1 MTRII
6 VCVLCLS
13 ISQLAMALSLN
24 GIASYQQLRKEYYIA
39 ALYLAQT
46 SDDPQSIVQNQDR
59 KRMALRVTAK
69 RWSPRR
75 WSLQWQNDIAIN
87 NTFSNDP
94 DYTQS
99 LLRFTGFLKDNL
111 SKGDEVIIDYLPAQG
126 TRISINGVTVVETST
141 AQLFDA
147 LLNAWIGQVPPSRE
161 FKKNIL
167 NLSSNHKELLDRYNS
182 LSYGGDR
189 TAMINGWLEAEKE
202 AALAQQREQKRE
214 QQAKERKLAQAKA
227 AEKARKEKAKKQ
239 AKQKQAQAKKPTYT
253 APKKVVRKPVK
264 KQKIASTPTSSK
276 KKKSKAQLKAEQ
288 EYYLDLYRWEL
299 RRAIHQAVEYPA
311 WARQFGQ
318 KGLVSVNFTVNRQ
331 AEISNMKAQDQGASD
346 LLVNELKRAITEVVP
361 FLLPPDALK
370 GKQWKISISYRFDPN
385 SDDQPYVAKPSL
397 PDSLQSRKKISS
409 SQYKKI
415 LGAYVNN
422 VKAIIEEG
430 IEYPEWSKRLN
441 QKGKV
446 IYEVTINQE
455 GIATETKAIENSRHE
470 ALNQAVLDAINL
482 AQPLPIIPVELGI
495 NQTSVRIEHVF
506 R

>member
-1 MTRII
+1 MMRIL
-6 VCVLCLS
+6 VFFLCLS
-13 ISQLAMALSLN
+13 VGQSTLALTLN

-39 ALYLAQT
+39 ALYLAQP
-46 SDDPQSIVQNQDR
+46 SSDPQSILENQDR

-87 NTFSNDP
+87 NAFSNDP
-94 DYTQS
+94 EYTQS

-126 TRISINGVTVVETST
+126 TRISINGITIVETST

-147 LLNAWIGQVPPSRE
+147 LLKAWIGDVPPSRE

-167 NLSSNHKELLDRYNS
+167 SLPDDHSTLLDQYNS
-182 LSYGGDR
+182 LSFSGDR
-189 TAMINGWLEAEKE
+189 TAMIKSWLQAEKD
-202 AALAQQREQKRE
+202 AALAEQKKAQQRQRE
-214 QQAKERKLAQAKA
+214 VAQAKA
-227 AEKARKEKAKKQ
+227 AEKARQEKAKKEQ
-239 AKQKQAQAKKPTYT
+239 SKAAKPTYI
-253 APKKVVRKPVK
+253 PPKKKVVRKPVK
-264 KQKIASTPTSSK
+264 KQKIASTPISSK
-276 KKKSKAQLKAEQ
+276 KTKSKAQIKAEQ
-288 EYYLDLYRWEL
+288 NYYLELYQWEL
-299 RRAIHQAVEYPA
+299 RRAVHQAVEYPA

-318 KGLVSVNFTVNRQ
+318 KGLVTVNFTVNRQ
-331 AEISNMKAQDQGASD
+331 AEIKKLEAEDQGASD
-346 LLVNELKRAITEVVP
+346 LLVNELKRAVSEVVP

-370 GKQWKISISYRFDPN
+370 GKQWNVSISYRFDPN
-385 SDDQPYVAKPSL
+385 SDDQPYVAKPSM
-397 PDSLQSRKKISS
+397 PDSLQSTKKLSS
-409 SQYKKI
+409 AQYKKV
-415 LGAYVNN
+415 LSRYLDN
-422 VKAIIEEG
+422 VKSIIEED

-446 IYEVTINQE
+446 VYEVTINQE
-455 GIATETKAIENSRHE
+455 GMATATKAIESSRHE

-506 R
+506 K